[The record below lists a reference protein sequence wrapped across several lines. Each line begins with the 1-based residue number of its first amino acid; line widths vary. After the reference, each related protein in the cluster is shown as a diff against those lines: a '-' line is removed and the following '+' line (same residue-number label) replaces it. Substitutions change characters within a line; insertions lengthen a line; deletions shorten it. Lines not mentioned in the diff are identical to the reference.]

1 MSLTLIRLQGSAILK
16 DCSPLTAWPYNATV
30 MVVHYTIPLPPAA
43 DRRLSVAPMMDW
55 TDRHCRY
62 FLRRLTR
69 RTLLYTEMIPV
80 GAILRGDRER
90 FLAFHPEERPL
101 ALQLGG
107 ADPGAL
113 AEAASI
119 AAEYGYDEVNL
130 NVGCPSDR
138 VQNAR
143 FGACLMAEPSLVG
156 RCVAAMQAA
165 GPLPVTV
172 KCRIGIDERD
182 RFEDLLSFVNEVAA
196 AGCRSFTVH
205 ARKAWLSGLSP
216 KENRE
221 IPPLRYGDVYRLKEI
236 RSGLEI
242 VINGGILALDE
253 AERHLERV
261 DGAMIGRAAYQN
273 PQVLAEADA
282 RLFGAAA
289 PAVSR
294 HDVVL
299 AMHDYAQEQVAQGT
313 ALKSITRHM
322 LGLFNGLPGAR
333 AWRRTLSE
341 TARSPGAGPALL
353 LEALDEI
360 ERRDRLRSAA

>member
-1 MSLTLIRLQGSAILK
+1 
-16 DCSPLTAWPYNATV
+16 
-30 MVVHYTIPLPPAA
+30 
-43 DRRLSVAPMMDW
+43 MMDW

-80 GAILRGDRER
+80 GAILHGDRER

-113 AEAASI
+113 AEAAGI
-119 AAEYGYDEVNL
+119 AAEHGYDEVNL

-143 FGACLMAEPSLVG
+143 FGACLMAEPALVG
-156 RCVAAMQAA
+156 RCVVAMQAA

-172 KCRIGIDERD
+172 KCRIGIDDRD
-182 RFEDLLSFVNEVAA
+182 RFEDLLSFVDQVTD

-221 IPPLRYGDVYRLKEI
+221 IPPLRYEDVYRLKEM
-236 RSGLEI
+236 RRGLEI
-242 VINGGILALDE
+242 VINGGILSLDE
-253 AERHLERV
+253 AERHLEKV
-261 DGAMIGRAAYQN
+261 DGAMIGRAAYQT
-273 PQVLAEADA
+273 PHILAEADA
-282 RLFGAAA
+282 RVFGTDQA
-289 PAVSR
+289 PANR
-294 HDVVL
+294 RDVVF
-299 AMHDYAQEQVAQGT
+299 AMHDYAVAQQEEGV
-313 ALKSITRHM
+313 AVRSITRHM

-353 LEALDEI
+353 LQALEEI
-360 ERRDRLRSAA
+360 ERREMLRSAA